1 MQNATQTQVNKLVA
15 KYLTQQ
21 DDLLI
26 AMHALG
32 LDTPELQRPYVIV
45 AVCEALAEGKGY
57 NRSKDGK
64 PMLDSKHAQ
73 YEFLKTR
80 VRDTMNALKGESR
93 SSGKSSG
100 KTDPVDALIAKF
112 EALTPAQRRAFLKA
126 VA

>member
-1 MQNATQTQVNKLVA
+1 MKNATQTQVNKLVA

-80 VRDTMNALKGESR
+80 VRDTMNALKGETR
-93 SSGKSSG
+93 SASSG
-100 KTDPVDALIAKF
+100 KTDPVDALLKAFNKLDAK
-112 EALTPAQRRAFLKA
+112 QKRAFLKA

>member
-64 PMLDSKHAQ
+64 PMLDSKHKQ

-93 SSGKSSG
+93 SSGKSSA
-100 KTDPVDALIAKF
+100 KTDPVDALITKF